1 VSEANVV
8 PEGFRPIQRGGPFLS
23 ALGPLYVKT
32 GGATPVIGLR
42 VRRKHSI
49 LAASRTAGCW

>member
-1 VSEANVV
+1 MSEVNAV
-8 PEGFRPIQRGGPFLS
+8 PEGFRPLQRGGPFLS

-42 VRRKHSI
+42 VD
-49 LAASRTAGCW
+49 AASRTAGCW